1 MSQFQDVAEDI
12 ERFLRSAP
20 HQPPVRTRQEWERR
34 GFPFVTI
41 SRQAG
46 AGGHRLAEK
55 LLEAFNAEPDRDLF
69 GGWQLF
75 DQRLCE
81 MIVRDPRLK
90 VSIDHLLT
98 EEYRSRADEFIR
110 NLVTADTHQD
120 IVMNKIFETIRM
132 LAIIGKVIIVGR
144 AGSQVTKGLGSGVSV
159 RLMAS
164 EQDRVRRIMKIRGID
179 EKTARRS
186 ISRQDSGRQRLLRQ
200 HFGVDIDNPLLYDA
214 IWNTS
219 AVRAGSIAD
228 AIVALIKDR
237 VRTT

>member
-1 MSQFQDVAEDI
+1 MSHFQDVAEDI

-20 HQPPVRTRQEWERR
+20 HQPPARAPQASDRR
-34 GFPFVTI
+34 GLPFVTI

-46 AGGHRLAEK
+46 AGGHSLAEK
-55 LLEAFNAEPDRDLF
+55 LLELFAKESDRDLF

-132 LAIIGKVIIVGR
+132 LAIIGKVVIVGR

-159 RLMAS
+159 RLVAA
-164 EQDRVRRIMKIRGID
+164 EQDRVQRIMKLRGID

-186 ISRQDSGRQRLLRQ
+186 IERQDSGRQRLLRQ

-219 AVRAGSIAD
+219 AVRPIAIAGTITT
-228 AIVALIKDR
+228 LIKER
-237 VRTT
+237 AQRH